1 MLCAE
6 FYVIVDCALID
17 AALTFRY
24 FPPGNYIVTCRKP
37 TPKKKTRS
45 PRTARPPQ
53 LGPSFERARAE
64 GRRPSTWRWRC
75 WRRGAR
81 ALTAFY
87 YGICLGVNMHMQ
99 RIGLSSAAH

>member
-37 TPKKKTRS
+37 TPEEKNAIAS
-45 PRTARPPQ
+45 HRPP
-53 LGPSFERARAE
+53 ARA
-64 GRRPSTWRWRC
+64 GP
-75 WRRGAR
+75 
-81 ALTAFY
+81 L
-87 YGICLGVNMHMQ
+87 V
-99 RIGLSSAAH
+99 